1 MNTRMANASPD
12 SLVEQ
17 WVRPQVRALSAY
29 HVPEVGNLIKLDAME
44 NPYTWPMSMVD
55 EWLEVLRG
63 VSLNRYP
70 DPQARDLKTRLR
82 TTLQVPPGMDI
93 MLGNGSDELIQII
106 AMAVAAPGRVVLS
119 PEPSFSMYR
128 MIAAFA
134 GLEFVGVPL
143 NANDYSLD
151 MPALHKA
158 IARHRPAVIFLSYP
172 NNPTGNLFDEQQVCE
187 LIEASPGL
195 VVVDEAYNAF
205 TGAAQGSASAV
216 GGRSRHPASCDT
228 SASMHVAGCAG
239 TASTFMPRLAQY
251 DNLLVLRTLSKMG
264 LAGLRMGVL
273 AGSPAWLNELDKIRL
288 PYNISVLT
296 QVSAEFALR
305 HYDVLEAQAA
315 RLRDNREQLLTA
327 LRALGTMP
335 KCGGRSLLA
344 SLSPSLRS
352 PATLVP
358 PCASQDA
365 QEAPLNGITV
375 YPSRA
380 NFILFRVPAGRATQ
394 IFESLKAQGVLI
406 KSMHGASALLV
417 DCLRVTV
424 GTPEENQ
431 VFLKAL
437 EQAL

>member
-1 MNTRMANASPD
+1 MNAKSTQLIA
-12 SLVEQ
+12 Q
-17 WVRPQVRALSAY
+17 WIRPQVRALSAY

-44 NPYTWPMSMVD
+44 NPYTWPTPLVD
-55 EWLEVLRG
+55 AWLEVLRN

-70 DPQARDLKTRLR
+70 DPQARDLKARLR
-82 TTLQVPPGMDI
+82 TTLQIPQDMDI

-128 MIAAFA
+128 MISAFA

-151 MPALHKA
+151 MPAMREA
-158 IARHRPAVIFLSYP
+158 IIQRRPAVVFLSHP

-187 LIEASPGL
+187 LIEISPGL

-205 TGAAQGSASAV
+205 A
-216 GGRSRHPASCDT
+216 D
-228 SASMHVAGCAG
+228 
-239 TASTFMPRLAQY
+239 STVMPRLAQY

-296 QVSAEFALR
+296 QASAEFALR

-315 RLRDNREQLLTA
+315 KLRDNREQLLAA
-327 LRALGTMP
+327 LRVLGTMS
-335 KCGGRSLLA
+335 KCGGD
-344 SLSPSLRS
+344 
-352 PATLVP
+352 V
-358 PCASQDA
+358 
-365 QEAPLNGITV
+365 QEPPLNGITV

-380 NFILFRVPAGRATQ
+380 NFILFRVPAGHARR
-394 IFESLKAQGVLI
+394 IFESIKAQGVLI
-406 KSMHGASALLV
+406 KSMHGASALLA

-431 VFLKAL
+431 AFLKAL
-437 EQAL
+437 EHAL